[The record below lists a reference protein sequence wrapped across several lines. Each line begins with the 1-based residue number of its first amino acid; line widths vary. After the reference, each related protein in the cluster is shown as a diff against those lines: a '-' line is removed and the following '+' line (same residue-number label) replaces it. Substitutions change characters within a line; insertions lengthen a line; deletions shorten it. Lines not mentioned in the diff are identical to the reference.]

1 MKILTSWLRE
11 FLPAI
16 PVDDE
21 ALADDLTLR
30 GIAVEG
36 VSPAADSSSIFEM
49 DITTNR
55 VDAMNHYGVARE
67 AAAIYS
73 LDLPPLAPHLPPS
86 ESAPAFPVEIAE
98 PSLCGRFTARVLRNI
113 SIGDSRGI
121 VKDRFAALG
130 LKPISNAVDASNYV
144 LQAMGHPTH
153 AFDLDKISGGRIIV
167 RLARTGEKLRTLD
180 GIERTLTTDDLVIAD
195 AERAISLAGIIGGW
209 DTMITAA
216 TRNVLIEAAWF
227 DPVRVRQSARRHGLH
242 TDASHRFERGA
253 DFAAPPI
260 ASALVAQLILADGG
274 QPSGDLTDSIVADA
288 AARTLDRPTVPLH
301 LSEIHRILG
310 RTLDSDSLTASTIAP
325 ILTSLGCKLR
335 STAVELSNHDAWSV
349 TLPSWRLDLNVEIDL
364 IEEVARVYGYNR
376 FANTLPAF
384 SGAVV
389 ELPTAAPESAVRRT
403 LLAAGY
409 NEAIASTFCSAADAE
424 LFAAS
429 PGSIVP
435 LGNPLSEEAGVLRPS
450 LLPGMLAMLAHNL
463 NHGADHVRLFES
475 GTIFSTTPS
484 RDASARPSSADPVA
498 SPGRVSNIDHV
509 GERPSLA
516 LGLTGSVPPSP
527 LYSPDDAPFYA
538 LKGAIEA
545 TLKNFSST
553 SLYFDSLA
561 APALPDLQPG
571 WIHPHRSARIVLDG
585 MTLGWLGQ
593 LHPDQAEA
601 RKLRQP
607 VYLAEIALD
616 RLFHHA
622 LRTPSARE
630 ISRFPAVHRDFSFIV
645 PDSVT
650 WQRIAIALQESAIP
664 FLVSYA
670 LQEIFR
676 DPKGLT
682 VPAAHQSIL
691 LRATFQSP
699 DRTLVE
705 DELQSS
711 ARALIAALTSIGGTL
726 RA

>member
-1 MKILTSWLRE
+1 
-11 FLPAI
+11 
-16 PVDDE
+16 
-21 ALADDLTLR
+21 
-30 GIAVEG
+30 
-36 VSPAADSSSIFEM
+36 
-49 DITTNR
+49 
-55 VDAMNHYGVARE
+55 
-67 AAAIYS
+67 
-73 LDLPPLAPHLPPS
+73 
-86 ESAPAFPVEIAE
+86 
-98 PSLCGRFTARVLRNI
+98 
-113 SIGDSRGI
+113 
-121 VKDRFAALG
+121 
-130 LKPISNAVDASNYV
+130 
-144 LQAMGHPTH
+144 
-153 AFDLDKISGGRIIV
+153 
-167 RLARTGEKLRTLD
+167 
-180 GIERTLTTDDLVIAD
+180 
-195 AERAISLAGIIGGW
+195 
-209 DTMITAA
+209 MITAA

-227 DPVRVRQSARRHGLH
+227 DPIRVRQSARRHGLH

-274 QPSGDLTDSIVADA
+274 QPSGDLTDSIIAQA
-288 AARTLDRPTVPLH
+288 AARTLDRPTVSLR
-301 LSEIHRILG
+301 LSEIHRNLG
-310 RTLDSDSLTASTIAP
+310 RTLDSEPALTASTITP

-335 STAVELSNHDAWSV
+335 PTAVAPSNAEPSNVELAHHDPDAWSV

-389 ELPTAAPESAVRRT
+389 ELPTAAAESAVRRT

-409 NEAIASTFCSAADAE
+409 NEAIASTFCSASDAE

-429 PGSIVP
+429 PGSVAP

-450 LLPGMLAMLAHNL
+450 LLPGMLSMLAHNL

-484 RDASARPSSADPVA
+484 RDASIDS
-498 SPGRVSNIDHV
+498 VS
-509 GERPSLA
+509 ESPSLA

-561 APALPDLQPG
+561 APAPPHLQPA
-571 WIHPHRSARIVLDG
+571 WVHPHRSARVVLDG

-593 LHPDQAEA
+593 LHPAQAEA

-607 VYLAEIALD
+607 VYLAEISLH
-616 RLFHHA
+616 RLFQHA

-650 WQRIAIALQESAIP
+650 WQRIATALEESAIP

-670 LQEIFR
+670 PLEIFR
-676 DPKGLT
+676 DPKGIA
-682 VPAAHQSIL
+682 VPATHQSIL
-691 LRATFQSP
+691 LGATFQSP
-699 DRTLVE
+699 DRTLVD

>member
-1 MKILTSWLRE
+1 MGLHDHRRHPQRPRRSRLVR
-11 FLPAI
+11 
-16 PVDDE
+16 
-21 ALADDLTLR
+21 
-30 GIAVEG
+30 
-36 VSPAADSSSIFEM
+36 
-49 DITTNR
+49 
-55 VDAMNHYGVARE
+55 
-67 AAAIYS
+67 
-73 LDLPPLAPHLPPS
+73 PL
-86 ESAPAFPVEIAE
+86 
-98 PSLCGRFTARVLRNI
+98 
-113 SIGDSRGI
+113 
-121 VKDRFAALG
+121 
-130 LKPISNAVDASNYV
+130 
-144 LQAMGHPTH
+144 
-153 AFDLDKISGGRIIV
+153 
-167 RLARTGEKLRTLD
+167 
-180 GIERTLTTDDLVIAD
+180 
-195 AERAISLAGIIGGW
+195 
-209 DTMITAA
+209 
-216 TRNVLIEAAWF
+216 
-227 DPVRVRQSARRHGLH
+227 RVRQSARRHGLH

-274 QPSGDLTDSIVADA
+274 QPSGDLTDSIVAQA

-301 LSEIHRILG
+301 LSEIHRNLG
-310 RTLDSDSLTASTIAP
+310 QTLNSEPALTASTIAP

-335 STAVELSNHDAWSV
+335 SSPRTVELSNVEPSNVELSHHDADAWSV

-389 ELPTAAPESAVRRT
+389 ELPTAAAESAVRRT

-429 PGSIVP
+429 PGSLVP

-450 LLPGMLAMLAHNL
+450 LLPGMLSMLAHNL

-475 GTIFSTTPS
+475 GTVFSTAPS
-484 RDASARPSSADPVA
+484 RDGSMDY
-498 SPGRVSNIDHV
+498 V
-509 GERPSLA
+509 GENPSLA

-561 APALPDLQPG
+561 APALPHLQPG
-571 WIHPHRSARIVLDG
+571 WIHPHRSARVVLDG

-593 LHPDQAEA
+593 LHPAQADA

-607 VYLAEIALD
+607 VYLAEIALH

-650 WQRIAIALQESAIP
+650 WQRIAIALEESAIP

-670 LQEIFR
+670 PQEIFR
-676 DPKGLT
+676 DPKGVA

-691 LRATFQSP
+691 LGATFQSP

-711 ARALIAALTSIGGTL
+711 ARALIAALTSIGGAL

>member
-11 FLPAI
+11 YLPAL

-36 VSPAADSSSIFEM
+36 VVPVAASSSVFEM

-73 LDLPPLAPHLPPS
+73 LPLLPLAPQLPQAD
-86 ESAPAFPVEIAE
+86 SAAAFPVEIRE
-98 PSLCGRFTARVLRNI
+98 PALCGRFTARVLRDV
-113 SIGDSRGI
+113 SIRESRGI
-121 VKDRFAALG
+121 VRERFAALG

-144 LQAMGHPTH
+144 LHGMGQPTH

-167 RLARTGEKLRTLD
+167 RLARAGEKLRTLD
-180 GIERTLTTDDLVIAD
+180 GVERTLTVDDLVIAD

-209 DTMITAA
+209 DTMITAS

-253 DFAAPPI
+253 DFAAPAI
-260 ASALVAQLILADGG
+260 ASALVAALILADGG
-274 QPSGDLTDSIVADA
+274 QPSGELTDSIVADA
-288 AARTLDRPTVPLH
+288 AARTLDRATVQLR
-301 LSEIHRILG
+301 LAEIHRILG
-310 RTLDSDSLTASTIAP
+310 RTVDADSLTESTIAP

-335 STAVELSNHDAWSV
+335 PTAAGEWSV

-376 FANTLPAF
+376 FANTLPSF

-389 ELPTAAPESAVRRT
+389 PLATAAAESAVRGT

-424 LFAAS
+424 LFAVRA
-429 PGSIVP
+429 GSVAA

-463 NHGADHVRLFES
+463 NHGADRVRLFES
-475 GTIFSTTPS
+475 GTIFSATPS
-484 RDASARPSSADPVA
+484 RDAS
-498 SPGRVSNIDHV
+498 IDAV

-516 LGLTGSVPPSP
+516 LGLTGAVAPSP
-527 LYSPDDAPFYA
+527 LYSPDDAPFFA

-545 TLKNFSST
+545 VLKKFT
-553 SLYFDSLA
+553 YASLYFDSLA
-561 APALPDLQPG
+561 GSDLAPR
-571 WIHPHRSARIVLDG
+571 WVHPHRAARIVLDG
-585 MTLGWLGQ
+585 ITVGWLGQ
-593 LHPDQAEA
+593 LHPTQADA

-607 VYLAEIALD
+607 VYLAEIALE
-616 RLFHHA
+616 RLFHNA
-622 LRTPSARE
+622 IRTPSARE
-630 ISRFPAVHRDFSFIV
+630 ISRLPAVHRDFSFIF

-650 WQRIAIALQESAIP
+650 WQRIAGALDAAAVP
-664 FLVSYA
+664 FLIGYA
-670 LQEIFR
+670 PQEIFR
-676 DPKGLT
+676 DPKGVT
-682 VPAAHQSIL
+682 VPAGHESLL

-705 DELQSS
+705 EELQTSG
-711 ARALIAALTSIGGTL
+711 RGLIAALTAIGGAL